1 VARFQRLWEVQQ
13 VPVATNDYTTD
24 TSRPTGS
31 GPWPEVMLASEVA
44 EYLRISYATVLRMT
58 KAGDLHAIRV
68 GREFRYLRS
77 EIDRL
82 MRQPAKPPSDDSAGD
97 EPEAAATG

>member
-1 VARFQRLWEVQQ
+1 
-13 VPVATNDYTTD
+13 VPVATNYDSTTTD
-24 TSRPTGS
+24 TADTAS
-31 GPWPEVMLASEVA
+31 GRWPEVMLASEVA

-77 EIDRL
+77 EL
-82 MRQPAKPPSDDSAGD
+82 EAMMRQPAKPANDDTAD
-97 EPEAAATG
+97 DADEAAAG